1 MSERIFAD
9 TNLFLRILTKDDP
22 KQLSHVLAL
31 LQRAEQGEF
40 TLVTNVPVIAEII
53 WVMEGKGYG
62 RDIIQDAIWA
72 LLNTK
77 GVQVDRSNLVGQAI
91 DIYASKNIDF
101 IDAYSICWM
110 RANGITTAYTF
121 DRRHFSRV
129 AGIDVKVPGR

>member
-9 TNLFLRILTKDDP
+9 TNLFIRIFAKDDP
-22 KQLSHVLAL
+22 EQLSHVLAL
-31 LQRAEQGEF
+31 LRRAEQGEF
-40 TLVTNVPVIAEII
+40 TLVTNVPVIAEIV
-53 WVMEGKGYG
+53 WVMEGKGSG
-62 RDIIQDAIWA
+62 RDIIQDSIWA

-77 GVQVDRSNLVGQAI
+77 GVQVDHSDLVGQAI

-110 RANGITTAYTF
+110 QANGITTDYTF